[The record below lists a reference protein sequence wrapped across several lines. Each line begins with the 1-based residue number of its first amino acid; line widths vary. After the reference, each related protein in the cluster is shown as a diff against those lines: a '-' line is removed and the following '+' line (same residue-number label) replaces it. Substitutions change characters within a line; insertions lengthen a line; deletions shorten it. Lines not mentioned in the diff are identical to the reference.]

1 VGNRLPPQPLE
12 WIDRNSDITIKV
24 EGQTVKGFAGDSITA
39 MLLAN
44 GKRFVG
50 RSFKYHRRRGVLSFA
65 NHDINALFEDVNGTN
80 IRGDVTVAVN
90 GMDLWPTNVSGSLAR
105 DRLQILGW
113 MAPFL
118 PVGFYYKAFH
128 TPKALFPFW
137 ERWIRKLAGLGR
149 VGVHTPLNRISK
161 RYHHTDV
168 LVVGGGPSGM
178 SAALAAA
185 GQGARVVLVDE
196 SPHLGGSL
204 DYQHCNDLDAA
215 SERDDLKCRILQ
227 APEIDVILGG
237 EASGY
242 YVDHWTPVTTGDG
255 IVKIRSLA
263 TVFATG
269 VFEQPAVFHN
279 NDLPGVLLA
288 SAAQRL
294 IARYA
299 IKPFDKAVV
308 LTSNVEGYRAAL
320 DFLKAGGEIASIV
333 DTGDSTSR
341 GSLVHAIR
349 DRGVKIHDGCM
360 IYEAKSID
368 GRLGGVVVTAINRVG
383 EPDHTNRIR
392 IECEGLM
399 MSVGWAPAAALLCQ
413 AGGDMSYDERLGQFV
428 PINLPEGVFA
438 AGRVNGVFNLK
449 DRISDGISAGRQA
462 AGYISEQTSESVI
475 RPPRS
480 TRAHSHPYPVVVH
493 PKGWDFVD
501 FDEDLTF
508 KDLQRAAEEGFDN
521 IELLKR
527 YSTIG
532 MGPSQGKHANMNG
545 IRILARK
552 MGQTMDE
559 TGSTTA
565 RPFFHPVPMSKLA
578 GRRLRPYRHTPLQEI
593 HEAHGAIF
601 MEADIWPRPEFYGA
615 VKDRKTAIFEEVRE
629 VRNNVGIIDVST
641 LGKIE
646 VFGPEAAE
654 LMDRIYTSRMSNM
667 KVGMSRYA
675 LMVDE
680 SGVITDDGI
689 AVRRSGEHYYVT
701 TTTGT
706 SDITFREIQ
715 RRLMEWHLDAEVV
728 NRTGQLGAVNVA
740 GPHSRELLASLTD
753 IDLSAEAFPYMGARE
768 GTFAGADSLM
778 MRVGF
783 VGELGY
789 EIHMLPSDLRIA
801 VNKIM
806 DAGEIFAIRPFG
818 VEAQRLLRLEKG
830 HIIVGQDTD
839 GLTNPYEAAMPWA
852 VHTKKDKF
860 VGKRSLQ
867 ILKKKKTRTLVG
879 FTLASG
885 NGETIP
891 DECNL
896 VIDGNEIC
904 GRVTSVSESATL
916 SCVIGL
922 AYVDDKILL
931 RGGNIYIRING
942 GVLVEAKVVPL
953 PFYDPEGLRQENRP
967 AGISG

>member
-1 VGNRLPPQPLE
+1 MDNRLPPQPLE
-12 WIDRNSDITIKV
+12 WIDRNAGITVKV
-24 EGQTVKGFAGDSITA
+24 EGRTVKGFAGDTITS
-39 MLLAN
+39 MMLAN
-44 GKRFVG
+44 GERLVG

-65 NHDINALFEDVNGTN
+65 NHDINALFEDAKGTN
-80 IRGDVTVAVN
+80 IRGDVTGASD
-90 GMDLWPTNVSGSLAR
+90 GMDLYPTNISGSLAR

-137 ERWIRKLAGLGR
+137 EKWIRKLAGLGR
-149 VGVHTPLNRISK
+149 VAVQTPLNRISK
-161 RYHHTDV
+161 RYLHTDV
-168 LVVGGGPSGM
+168 LVVGSGPAGM
-178 SAALAAA
+178 AAALAAA
-185 GQGARVVLVDE
+185 GEGAKVVLVDE
-196 SPHLGGSL
+196 NPHLGGSL
-204 DYQHCNDLDAA
+204 DYQYSNDSEAA
-215 SERDDLKCRILQ
+215 LERDNLKCKIFQ

-242 YVDHWTPVTTGDG
+242 YADHWTPVTTADG

-288 SAAQRL
+288 TAVQRL

-299 IKPFDKAVV
+299 VKPFDKAVV

-333 DTGDSTSR
+333 DTGDSSLR
-341 GSLVHAIR
+341 GSLVGAIR
-349 DRGVKIHDGCM
+349 DQGVTIHDGCM
-360 IYEAKSID
+360 VYEAISSS
-368 GRLGGVVVTAINRVG
+368 GRLGGIIVTGINRVG
-383 EPDHTNRIR
+383 EPDHSIRLRID
-392 IECEGLM
+392 CDGLM
-399 MSVGWAPAAALLCQ
+399 MSVGWSPASALLCQ
-413 AGGDMSYDERLGQFV
+413 AGGDLNYDERVGQFLPV
-428 PINLPEGVFA
+428 NLPKGIFA
-438 AGRVNGVFNLK
+438 AGRVNGVFKLK
-449 DRISDGISAGRQA
+449 DRISDGISAGREA
-462 AGYISEQTSESVI
+462 ADYISGQTSKMGI
-475 RPPRS
+475 RPPRA
-480 TRAHSHPYPVVVH
+480 TRTHSHPYPIVTH
-493 PKGWDFVD
+493 PKGWNFVD

-508 KDLQRAAEEGFDN
+508 KDLERAADEGFDN

-552 MGQTMDE
+552 IGQTINE
-559 TGSTTA
+559 TGTTTA

-578 GRRLRPYRHTPLQEI
+578 GRRLRPHRYTPLQEF
-593 HEAHGAIF
+593 HKVHDAVF
-601 MEADIWPRPEFYGA
+601 MEADIWPRPEYYGA
-615 VKDRKTAIFEEVRE
+615 NKDRKTTIFEEVSG
-629 VRNNVGIIDVST
+629 VRKNVGIIDVST

-646 VFGPEAAE
+646 IFGSQAAE
-654 LMDRIYTSRMSNM
+654 LMDRIYTTRMSNM

-680 SGVITDDGI
+680 SGVITDDGV
-689 AVRRSGEHYYVT
+689 AVRRSEKHYYVT

-715 RRLMEWHLDAEVV
+715 RRLIEWHLDAEVV
-728 NRTGQLGAVNVA
+728 NRTGQIGAVNVA
-740 GPHSRELLASLTD
+740 GPHSRELLSGLAD
-753 IDLSAEAFPYMGARE
+753 IDLSAQAFPYMAARE

-789 EIHMLPSDLRIA
+789 EIHMAPTDLRIA
-801 VNKIM
+801 VDRIM
-806 DAGEIFAIRPFG
+806 DAGKSFGIRPFG
-818 VEAQRLLRLEKG
+818 VEAQRLLRLEKA

-852 VHTKKDKF
+852 VHEKKDNF

-867 ILKKKKTRTLVG
+867 ILKKKKIRTLVG

-885 NGETIP
+885 KGGTIP

-904 GRVTSVSESATL
+904 GRVTSVSESPTL

-922 AYVDDKILL
+922 AYVDDKTQLQN
-931 RGGNIYIRING
+931 GNISIRLND
-942 GVLVEAKVVPL
+942 GVLVQAKVAQL
-953 PFYDPEGLRQENRP
+953 PFYDPKGLRQTHKPE
-967 AGISG
+967 GVGG